1 MISKTKKILALI
13 LALSCLFLCAC
24 GGDNNQETQPSTPS
38 GESTSSEPTGNNTSS
53 GIPDV
58 DLGGFDFIMADWWS
72 DPEPEEKEPET
83 AWEQLVAD
91 YHDQLETD
99 MHFTFKQIGLQHLG
113 DFSQVLIDS
122 LIQNKPQCTAFQM
135 KLQDFTAMAAQGLLY
150 DLGSLDAFDFEND
163 PKWDKTIIDFFT
175 IGGKIYAARPSED
188 QPRLGI
194 YFNKRLLEEAGVDPD
209 LPYDLQAAGQ
219 WDWEHF
225 EELCQKL
232 TRDTNADGVTDIYAF
247 GGNDCEVMTVGIYGN
262 GAMFV
267 ERDENGY
274 FVDGTL
280 NPAFEEGLNWAVSL
294 VNKGYISK
302 FGQGQAWDS
311 AYTDF
316 KNGKSAMLV
325 CQPWVQESYLD
336 GMADE
341 IGYVML
347 PAGPKGHVCT
357 NMSPTPI
364 CIPACIGQENA
375 EKAAVIINTWY
386 DTRKN
391 IPGAA
396 EMNITFR
403 DDYYSNYAD
412 SRAVDETITSMI
424 TDAECQIYDS
434 YPLIP
439 GYEYYG
445 YLVEVANQSATA
457 AQKIEAL
464 RPVNQAAI
472 DAANALF
479 GKTAN

>member
-1 MISKTKKILALI
+1 MTSKMKKLLALVM
-13 LALSCLFLCAC
+13 ALCCLLLCAC
-24 GGDNNQETQPSTPS
+24 GPTETPPESTGGSGEQQPTGDNS
-38 GESTSSEPTGNNTSS
+38 GNTSS

-58 DLGGFDFIMADWWS
+58 DLGGFEFIMADWWS
-72 DPEPEEKEPET
+72 DPVPEEVEPDS
-83 AWEQLVAD
+83 AWDQMVQD
-91 YHDQLETD
+91 YHKQLETD
-99 MHFTFKQIGLQHLG
+99 MNFDFKQIGLQNQG

-122 LIQNKPQCTAFQM
+122 LIQNKPLCSAFQM

-150 DLGSLDAFDFEND
+150 DLGSLEIFDFEND
-163 PKWDKTIIDFFT
+163 PKWSQTIIDYFT

-194 YFNKRLLEEAGVDPD
+194 YFNKRLFEEAGIDPEQ
-209 LPYDLQAAGQ
+209 PYDLQAAGQ